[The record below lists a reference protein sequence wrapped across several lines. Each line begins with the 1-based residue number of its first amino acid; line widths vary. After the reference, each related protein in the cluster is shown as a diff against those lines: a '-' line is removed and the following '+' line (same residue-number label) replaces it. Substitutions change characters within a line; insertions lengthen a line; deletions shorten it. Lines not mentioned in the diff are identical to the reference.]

1 MKETLWGQCWDWQ
14 EVVSFQSPFSHC
26 ENEKTSSSPIRS
38 SVMLKVLLF
47 SAQAA
52 SGPSSFPL
60 SLHFVMLHFEAIPC
74 FFYSLHLLHL
84 PSLPPSFTTPTTQK
98 EAVMRMELN

>member
-1 MKETLWGQCWDWQ
+1 
-14 EVVSFQSPFSHC
+14 
-26 ENEKTSSSPIRS
+26 
-38 SVMLKVLLF
+38 MLEVLLF

-60 SLHFVMLHFEAIPC
+60 SLHFVTLHFEAIPC

-98 EAVMRMELN
+98 QGVMRMELN